1 MKPQRSDFGHFL
13 QIPTRWA
20 DLDALGHVNNT
31 CFFVFDESTR
41 LDYFSAFS
49 RDNPRF
55 WKEEGLI
62 LASLGCDF
70 IAQLHHP
77 ALVDCGFRV
86 TRLGRSS
93 LNTQAGMFVGDKLI
107 AVTRGV
113 VVWFDY
119 SKQKPVPIP
128 EEVRAM
134 IRAREVIAPEEV
146 GSQ

>member
-1 MKPQRSDFGHFL
+1 MNPQRSDFGHFI

-31 CFFVFDESTR
+31 NFFVFDESVR
-41 LDYFSAFS
+41 LDYFGQFS

-70 IAQLHHP
+70 LAQLHHP
-77 ALVDCGFRV
+77 ALVEAGFRI

-93 LNTQAGMFVGDKLI
+93 MNTQAGMFVGDQLV

-119 SKQKPVPIP
+119 TKQKPAPIP
-128 EEVRAM
+128 EAVRAA
-134 IRAREVIAPEEV
+134 IRAREVIAPEE
-146 GSQ
+146 S

>member
-1 MKPQRSDFGHFL
+1 MQPQRSDYNHYI

-31 CFFVFDESTR
+31 NFFVFDESVR
-41 LDYFSAFS
+41 LDYFDMFS

-70 IAQLHHP
+70 VAQLHHP
-77 ALVDCGFRV
+77 AIVDCGFRI

-93 LNTQAGMFVGDKLI
+93 MNTQAGMFVGDKLV

-119 SKQKPVPIP
+119 TKQKPAAIP
-128 EEVRAM
+128 EPVRAA
-134 IRAREVIAPEEV
+134 IRARERIAPEEA
-146 GSQ
+146 

>member
-1 MKPQRSDFGHFL
+1 MNPQRSDFGHFI

-31 CFFVFDESTR
+31 NFFTFDESVR
-41 LDYFSAFS
+41 LDYFGQFS

-70 IAQLHHP
+70 LAQLHHP
-77 ALVDCGFRV
+77 STVDCGFRI
-86 TRLGRSS
+86 TKLGRSS
-93 LNTQAGMFVGDKLI
+93 MSTQAGMFVSDQLV

-119 SKQKPVPIP
+119 TKQKPAPIP
-128 EEVRAM
+128 ETVRAA
-134 IRAREVIAPEEV
+134 IRAREVIAPEE
-146 GSQ
+146 G